1 MSIFSKKTK
10 ELNFLR
16 EQNRKLIERIGEKNT
31 TIALYEDEIIKRDKQ
46 IYELESYIESCKP
59 KRSPDGKFASKNEA
73 SQSDN
78 IMKITRDKKTMS
90 IFSLTPFTTE
100 IIIDSAKKHLTGRSF
115 KSLKIT
121 VENNG

>member
-1 MSIFSKKTK
+1 MSIFNKKTK

-16 EQNRKLIERIGEKNT
+16 EQNRKLIERLAEKNKT
-31 TIALYEDEIIKRDKQ
+31 LVLYEDEIIKRDKQ
-46 IYELESYIESCKP
+46 IYELESYIESRKP
-59 KRSPDGKFASKNEA
+59 KRSPDGKFTSKNEA
-73 SQSDN
+73 RQSDN

-100 IIIDSAKKHLTGRSF
+100 SIINSAKKHLTGRSF

-121 VENNG
+121 IKNNG